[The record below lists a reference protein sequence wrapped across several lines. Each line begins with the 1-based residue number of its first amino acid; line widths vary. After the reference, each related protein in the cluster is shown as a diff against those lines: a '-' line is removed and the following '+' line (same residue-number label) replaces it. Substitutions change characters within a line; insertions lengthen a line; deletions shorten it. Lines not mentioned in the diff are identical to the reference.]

1 MEFFKTM
8 FQSLHDGEQVNITI
22 CRTGQELTMSLVT
35 DLTSL
40 KDKGVKDNIKP
51 LVLSGTPDDFE
62 ANFEDALKPVLKE
75 SSFVSNVKEYEESV
89 EKAKAESDMEKKKKA
104 EEKSQ
109 KDEFKKLVDLARKN
123 NEAHKFKDAKKVLDK
138 AAAIPMADKSV
149 IKKVEQEIDQTSGF
163 GSMFG
168 AVEDL
173 SDGKDTADTSKP
185 NPSEDSEETEDEETE
200 D

>member
-123 NEAHKFKDAKKVLDK
+123 N
-138 AAAIPMADKSV
+138 
-149 IKKVEQEIDQTSGF
+149 VEQEIDQTSGF

-173 SDGKDTADTSKP
+173 SDGMDTADTSKP

>member
-1 MEFFKTM
+1 M

-40 KDKGVKDNIKP
+40 KDKGVQDNIKP

-123 NEAHKFKDAKKVLDK
+123 NEAHKFKDAT
-138 AAAIPMADKSV
+138 IPMADKSV

-173 SDGKDTADTSKP
+173 SDGMDTADTSKP
-185 NPSEDSEETEDEETE
+185 TPSKDSEETEDEETE